1 MKDFIISF
9 IFTTFIFLIIFT
21 IYIIIC
27 YYFASKFY
35 KQYQLEQNNHT
46 FKWFLC
52 ISILFTPLSLF
63 ILLKL
68 NKNKIIN
75 KMITY
80 NSIFIQI
87 FTFLILSILL
97 FKFIVWDIWGV
108 CFLYQDILGIP
119 KIELIETIGR
129 FLDKFIF
136 NISKYLPNLLD

>member
-27 YYFASKFY
+27 YYFASKLYNQY
-35 KQYQLEQNNHT
+35 KLEKNDHT
-46 FKWFLC
+46 FKWCIC
-52 ISILFTPLSLF
+52 ISILLTPLTLF
-63 ILLKL
+63 IILKF
-68 NKNKIIN
+68 KTINKIIN
-75 KMITY
+75 Y
-80 NSIFIQI
+80 NSLFIQI